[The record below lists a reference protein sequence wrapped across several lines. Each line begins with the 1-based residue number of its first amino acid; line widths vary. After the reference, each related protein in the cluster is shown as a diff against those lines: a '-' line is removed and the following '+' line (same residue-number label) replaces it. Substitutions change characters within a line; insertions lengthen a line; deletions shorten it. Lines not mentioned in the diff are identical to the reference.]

1 MINPAKHSA
10 RRRAYVNAN
19 IVAPAQ
25 GLEGKGGILIEDGP
39 EGTRWRK
46 G

>member
-19 IVAPAQ
+19 IVVPAQ
-25 GLEGKGGILIEDGP
+25 GLNGKGGILIEDGP